1 MVPMDQEPKV
11 LQVPMP
17 QDHSIKL
24 ELSAKDS
31 LRRNLIVWLN
41 IKETPKLG
49 LMIVTQIEM

>member
-1 MVPMDQEPKV
+1 MDQEPKE
-11 LQVPMP
+11 LQMPMP

-41 IKETPKLG
+41 IKEIPMLG
-49 LMIVTQIEM
+49 LMIVTQREM